1 MLSKSGASGI
11 LLDGAIRAQ
20 GAFMNIATS
29 IVIAAVV
36 LSLSILAATRF
47 ATMGVGGSYF
57 VIHDRWTGAM
67 TRCYETARPPG
78 LPETREAKWYCKTSE
93 VVGQGP
99 VIWK

>member
-1 MLSKSGASGI
+1 
-11 LLDGAIRAQ
+11 
-20 GAFMNIATS
+20 MNIATS

-47 ATMGVGGSYF
+47 GTMGVGGGYF
-57 VIHDRWTGAM
+57 VVHDRWTGAM
-67 TRCYETARPPG
+67 PRCYETARPPG

-93 VVGQGP
+93 IVEQSP